1 MRHKVERQ
9 QRLDHKK
16 FPKCVDPLKISWYP
30 FQKWIP
36 TSQNGFVRFDT
47 SGARTPILEAIS
59 PRWRIHAASLAH
71 KGIRM
76 NPYSE
81 VAEDFYINM
90 QLQTATDLPQQREA
104 LVHFFEQ
111 VQRRYPKMRN
121 LLTREKELFLEEDKD
136 GGNYRWASA
145 DLRRLC
151 SGYVNPTLSKRRCS
165 YIAMFWRLL
174 RIHFR

>member
-1 MRHKVERQ
+1 
-9 QRLDHKK
+9 
-16 FPKCVDPLKISWYP
+16 
-30 FQKWIP
+30 
-36 TSQNGFVRFDT
+36 
-47 SGARTPILEAIS
+47 
-59 PRWRIHAASLAH
+59 
-71 KGIRM
+71 M

-136 GGNYRWASA
+136 GGNYRVGQC
-145 DLRRLC
+145 R
-151 SGYVNPTLSKRRCS
+151 PKKTL
-165 YIAMFWRLL
+165 
-174 RIHFR
+174 